1 MASKNSHVPIILAI
15 VLAVAVVTVVVVT
28 YTMKQSPRQVA
39 CTQEAMVCP
48 DGTSVGRT
56 GPNCEFTPCS
66 TTAPVPL
73 PVDCSGA
80 DGACPGGYT
89 CIQRCGPPVARENDP
104 APGYYCELSSVASQP
119 RMCPICLASNA
130 LIATPDGEIGVR
142 DVVVGTIVWSTDAN
156 GNKVA
161 SPVVAVSHTPVPASH
176 QVTDLVLSDG
186 RELWVSPNHPSAT
199 GVPIGSLR
207 AGDSFDGA
215 IVQSVE
221 SVTYWDTD
229 TYDLLPDTST
239 GTYWANGILLGS
251 TLVSSR

>member
-130 LIATPDGEIGVR
+130 LIAMVAHTYHR
-142 DVVVGTIVWSTDAN
+142 VGRRVHARLRRPLKTIRFAF
-156 GNKVA
+156 
-161 SPVVAVSHTPVPASH
+161 PA
-176 QVTDLVLSDG
+176 
-186 RELWVSPNHPSAT
+186 PCAPSA
-199 GVPIGSLR
+199 R
-207 AGDSFDGA
+207 H
-215 IVQSVE
+215 
-221 SVTYWDTD
+221 
-229 TYDLLPDTST
+229 
-239 GTYWANGILLGS
+239 
-251 TLVSSR
+251 